1 MKINVKVFIGQC
13 KNQSSIV
20 ELPSVMLDIAT
31 VKSAEIN
38 EKDNQK
44 FESRKAKNSDKIS
57 PKIVKLATNI
67 SKYY

>member
-1 MKINVKVFIGQC
+1 MKITLKVFIGQY

-44 FESRKAKNSDKIS
+44 F
-57 PKIVKLATNI
+57 
-67 SKYY
+67 